1 MSSTLTVT
9 NLTATNL
16 TDGGSTTSTFADINK
31 GRSQCWVNFTGTS
44 TVTIEDS
51 LNTSSITDNST
62 GRYEANQTNNF
73 ANANYCITHN
83 GLLAAG
89 NGWFASYFDKTTANV
104 ELLFI
109 TTLGAYADCADVS
122 VTYNGVL
129 A

>member
-1 MSSTLTVT
+1 MSTLKVT
-9 NLTATNL
+9 NIQATGD
-16 TDGGSTTSTFADINK
+16 TISRPVESIPA
-31 GRSQCWVNFTGTS
+31 CWVNFTGTS

-51 LNTSSITDNST
+51 VNTSSITDNST

-89 NGWFASYFDKTTANV
+89 DGWFASYFDITTANV

-122 VTYNGVL
+122 VTYNGDL